1 MRVRHKRPL
10 ACRILLAVL
19 LLVIIVCAAAGGIWF
34 SAMHSLGK
42 HAVCGTDSGY
52 ETDGCVLEDTVLY
65 HGKTYRRN
73 EKISTILCMGLDTEN
88 DMKSA
93 GGVIGSGAQSDAN
106 FLVVIDREQKKLR
119 IVAIPRDTMTDLE
132 TFYMTGE
139 PLGLLQDHLALQ
151 YAFGDGGT
159 KSCELV
165 ERAVSRLFYN
175 LPIDAYVTFS
185 LNSIESLNGMA
196 GGVTVFLE
204 QDFENY
210 HAGETVTLN
219 NEQAYRFVR
228 WRDCD
233 EAYSAQYRLQRQ
245 KEYLTAFVEKV
256 IGETRADL
264 RTPFRM
270 YAGISDS
277 VLTNLSRTQILSL
290 ALTGISCGFSEESL
304 QVVPGEQVMGDY
316 YEEFHVDEEQF
327 YEMILDLFYIGED
340 S

>member
-1 MRVRHKRPL
+1 MRVRHKRTL
-10 ACRILLAVL
+10 VCRILLAVL
-19 LLVIIVCAAAGGIWF
+19 LLVIIVCAAAGGIWLF
-34 SAMHSLGK
+34 AMHSLEK

-52 ETDGCVLEDTVLY
+52 EIDGRVLEDTILY

-73 EKISTILCMGLDTEN
+73 EEITTILCMGLDTEN
-88 DMKSA
+88 DMKAA

-106 FLVVIDREQKKLR
+106 FLVVIDSQQKKLR

-159 KSCELV
+159 KSCELM

-175 LPIDAYVTFS
+175 LPIDAYATFR
-185 LNSIESLNGMA
+185 LNSIESLNEMVD
-196 GGVTVFLE
+196 GVTVFLE

-270 YAGISDS
+270 YAGVSDS

-290 ALTGISCGFSEESL
+290 ALTGISCEFSEESL

-316 YEEFHVDEEQF
+316 YEEFHVDEKQF

>member
-1 MRVRHKRPL
+1 MRVRHKRTL

-19 LLVIIVCAAAGGIWF
+19 LLVIIVCAAAGGIWL

-196 GGVTVFLE
+196 GGVTVFL
-204 QDFENY
+204 
-210 HAGETVTLN
+210 
-219 NEQAYRFVR
+219 
-228 WRDCD
+228 
-233 EAYSAQYRLQRQ
+233 
-245 KEYLTAFVEKV
+245 
-256 IGETRADL
+256 
-264 RTPFRM
+264 
-270 YAGISDS
+270 
-277 VLTNLSRTQILSL
+277 
-290 ALTGISCGFSEESL
+290 
-304 QVVPGEQVMGDY
+304 
-316 YEEFHVDEEQF
+316 
-327 YEMILDLFYIGED
+327 
-340 S
+340 